1 MPTKKAPPVVPDW
14 QSELSEEL
22 DRADQRRRAAWSIM
36 LTAADGDELS
46 REQLEFLRAVGIDD
60 STRRREIHKMSR
72 VLSAYRKC
80 GTRAQREAAAAE
92 LAEVEEQL
100 VGEIKRLEDHRDR
113 LAAEAVNA
121 RELLSTK
128 RAKVAQ
134 QTAAAAELT
143 SDSVL
148 PQWVLGSLSDL
159 EKLMSSSEAACEL
172 REIEARLKLI
182 ESVPKISDQDA
193 QLHHAHAVKLNGGPV
208 LTTDQGAD
216 GKMIR
221 LRINPVAWS
230 AYLVSLSNEK
240 PGLEARAA
248 ELNQELDLFRR
259 EAADLRGFWLSSEI
273 EEQLQNL
280 EVLP

>member
-1 MPTKKAPPVVPDW
+1 
-14 QSELSEEL
+14 
-22 DRADQRRRAAWSIM
+22 
-36 LTAADGDELS
+36 
-46 REQLEFLRAVGIDD
+46 
-60 STRRREIHKMSR
+60 
-72 VLSAYRKC
+72 
-80 GTRAQREAAAAE
+80 
-92 LAEVEEQL
+92 
-100 VGEIKRLEDHRDR
+100 
-113 LAAEAVNA
+113 
-121 RELLSTK
+121 
-128 RAKVAQ
+128 
-134 QTAAAAELT
+134 
-143 SDSVL
+143 
-148 PQWVLGSLSDL
+148 
-159 EKLMSSSEAACEL
+159 
-172 REIEARLKLI
+172 
-182 ESVPKISDQDA
+182 
-193 QLHHAHAVKLNGGPV
+193 V